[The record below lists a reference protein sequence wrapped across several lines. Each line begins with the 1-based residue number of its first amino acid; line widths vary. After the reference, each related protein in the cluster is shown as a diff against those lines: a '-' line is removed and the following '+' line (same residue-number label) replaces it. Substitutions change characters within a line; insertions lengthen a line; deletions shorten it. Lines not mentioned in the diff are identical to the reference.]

1 MRFLAIY
8 HPESGDEGG
17 QPDAQHMAAMKR
29 LTDRERAAGHLLA
42 TEPLAP
48 PEQGARVRLG
58 DGGFTVLQETERAGG
73 YAILNADSLEDAIE
87 QAKAFLEVAGPG
99 VSEVRQI
106 LETPA
111 QPSSSA

>member
-8 HPESGDEGG
+8 HPEAGEEGG
-17 QPDAQHMAAMKR
+17 MPDAQHMTAMTR
-29 LTDRERAAGHLLA
+29 LIEQEQKAGHLLA

-48 PEQGARVRLG
+48 RAQGARVRLG
-58 DGGFTVLQETERAGG
+58 DGGFSVLQETERAGG
-73 YAILNADSLEDAIE
+73 YAILNAESLEDAIE

-106 LETPA
+106 IETGPT
-111 QPSSSA
+111 

>member
-8 HPESGDEGG
+8 HPESGEEGAT
-17 QPDAQHMAAMKR
+17 PDRQHMAAMSSF
-29 LTDRERAAGHLLA
+29 TERERRAGHLLA
-42 TEPLAP
+42 TEALAP
-48 PEQGARVRLG
+48 RVKGARVKLG
-58 DGGFTVLQETERAGG
+58 DGGFTVQRETERAGG

-106 LETPA
+106 IEIPN
-111 QPSSSA
+111 